1 MGGFVRIKKIKGSEY
16 GYLVENSWTA
26 KGSRQKVKAYL
37 GKIIKPVK
45 AAEKPAPELKELSY
59 VDAVKAVAKWT
70 LLQYGFQEGSQSMLM
85 SGTVLADLA
94 ECKII
99 NKTNPAV
106 ISMHEGFLCQH
117 TLQQA
122 VGFIP
127 SGNAEE
133 VVGKE
138 LANVLL
144 EAGLSVPHE
153 VFVQLFEKVHN
164 TYKQNINPSAQ

>member
-1 MGGFVRIKKIKGSEY
+1 MGFVRIKKIKGSEY
-16 GYLVENSWTA
+16 GYLVENTWTA

-37 GKIIKPVK
+37 GKVIKPVK
-45 AAEKPAPELKELSY
+45 ATDIPAPDLKDLSY
-59 VDAVKAVAKWT
+59 ADAVKAVAKWT
-70 LLQYGFQEGSQSMLM
+70 LKQHGFQEGAQSMLM
-85 SGTVLADLA
+85 QGTVLADLG
-94 ECKII
+94 ELKVI

-106 ISMHEGFLCQH
+106 VAMHEGFLCQH
-117 TLQQA
+117 TFQDA

-127 SGNAEE
+127 SSNVEE
-133 VVGKE
+133 VIGRE

-164 TYKQNINPSAQ
+164 TYKQNTNPSAP

>member
-37 GKIIKPVK
+37 GKIIKPAK
-45 AAEKPAPELKELSY
+45 TREHPAPDLKELSY
-59 VDAVKAVAKWT
+59 QDAVRAVAKWT
-70 LLQYGFQEGSQSMLM
+70 LVQHGFQEGSQSMLM
-85 SGTVLADLA
+85 SGTVLADIGEL
-94 ECKII
+94 KII

-122 VGFIP
+122 ISFIP
-127 SGNAEE
+127 SGNTEE
-133 VVGKE
+133 TIGKE

-153 VFVQLFEKVHN
+153 VFVHLFEKVHN
-164 TYKQNINPSAQ
+164 TYKPSINQGEK